1 MNLDG
6 TLSEEE
12 TLIKDSFE
20 EYCRR
25 RYVPKYREMITTGE
39 FPHHIMKDI
48 ADIALPL
55 SLPDGEGRPEEVI
68 LGILSESMG
77 FFEFPVPAFLTLH
90 FAKLIPLIRD
100 EDLRNTYTRRYRSG
114 ELVICGAFT
123 EPGYGSD
130 SASISTSARR
140 EGNEYVLNGEKAFV
154 SSPGIADAHI
164 ISARTAVL
172 PSERKHQGI
181 SLFITDAENKGIE
194 TYEMENMA
202 SIFRG
207 DFGGLRLDD
216 VHISEGHLIGKE
228 NGGFYTLM
236 KVLDV
241 QCVHVALYAIGLAR
255 SAIEEAIL
263 YSKTRKTFGHPISRY
278 QAISFRL
285 AEDWSKL
292 ESVRALAYKAL
303 AMQERG
309 RDNTAECADVKSL
322 GSTVAFEA
330 VNHALQT
337 GVLLDTSNPQ
347 HWKENSV
354 HPEASS

>member
-1 MNLDG
+1 
-6 TLSEEE
+6 
-12 TLIKDSFE
+12 
-20 EYCRR
+20 
-25 RYVPKYREMITTGE
+25 
-39 FPHHIMKDI
+39 
-48 ADIALPL
+48 
-55 SLPDGEGRPEEVI
+55 
-68 LGILSESMG
+68 
-77 FFEFPVPAFLTLH
+77 
-90 FAKLIPLIRD
+90 
-100 EDLRNTYTRRYRSG
+100 
-114 ELVICGAFT
+114 
-123 EPGYGSD
+123 
-130 SASISTSARR
+130 
-140 EGNEYVLNGEKAFV
+140 
-154 SSPGIADAHI
+154 
-164 ISARTAVL
+164 
-172 PSERKHQGI
+172 
-181 SLFITDAENKGIE
+181 
-194 TYEMENMA
+194 MENMA

-241 QCVHVALYAIGLAR
+241 QRVHVALYAIGLAR

-337 GVLLDTSNPQ
+337 EGAAGYVKSSALERKFRASRGFLIGDGTPEIQDLIISRRIFG
-347 HWKENSV
+347 KEFA
-354 HPEASS
+354 P